1 MAKFNPLKV
10 KDIKRETA
18 DAVSVAF
25 EVPPTLQIPYQ
36 YKQGQYITLKMTI
49 NGEELRRSYSICT
62 SPYTEKELRVAIKE
76 VKDGRA
82 SSYINRKLKV
92 GDVIEVMTPMGNF
105 HSVLSGN
112 HKKNYVLFAGGSGIT
127 PMMSILKSIL
137 HIEKQSNVT
146 LVYAN
151 RDEDAVIFKS
161 ELEKI
166 AEANKDHFKLINI
179 YDNPKTAVPSDLH
192 KGMIT
197 ADRAKALVENMNL
210 AKADEYFIC
219 GPGPLMENIK
229 GALENLKVAKEKI
242 HIEYFTAVAEAVAKA
257 EGVGANVKSN
267 ITVIQYGIETNFS
280 LDTDGSSILD
290 AAIDA
295 GVDAPFSCKGAV
307 CCTCRAKIIEGEV
320 KMDANFALTDAEV
333 ADGYILTCQSHPLT
347 EVVKVDYDA

>member
-49 NGEELRRSYSICT
+49 NGEEIRRSYSICT

-76 VKDGRA
+76 VKDGRC
-82 SSYINRKLKV
+82 SSYINQKLKV
-92 GDVIEVMTPMGNF
+92 GDVLEVMTPMGNF
-105 HSVLSGN
+105 HSVLSGSA
-112 HKKNYVLFAGGSGIT
+112 KKNYVLFAGGSGIT

-137 HIEKQSNVT
+137 HIEKQSNIT

-166 AEANKDHFKLINI
+166 AEANKEHFKLVFV
-179 YDNPKTAVPSDLH
+179 YDNPKHPVPDLQ

-197 ADRAKALVENMNL
+197 VEKARSLVENLGL

-229 GALENLKVAKEKI
+229 TVLESVKVAKEKI

-257 EGVGANVKSN
+257 EGTGANVKSN
-267 ITVIQYGIETNFS
+267 ITVIQYGIETNFN
-280 LDTDGSSILD
+280 LDTDGPSILD